1 MKLQNKTVLVLGLG
15 ESGLAMAQW
24 LTRLGARVR
33 VADSRSEPPHA
44 AELRRSAPGAV
55 LLAGSFNDELLD
67 GADLVGLSPGLSLNE
82 PVVAAASRR
91 GIPVV
96 GEIELFAG
104 ALRDLDMREGCR
116 VIAITGTNGKTTT
129 TAMTGALCRAAGKVT
144 AVAGN
149 IGPPALSALMTC
161 LDAIKENAGTGAGK
175 LPEIWVLELS
185 SFQLETTVSLEPDA
199 AVVLNVTDDHLDRYA
214 GLDDYAVA
222 KARIFAGSGVQV
234 LNRQDD
240 RVMEMVLADRRRLTF
255 GLDAAVGD
263 EDFGLAEGWL
273 MQGKQRLLGIDEMT
287 VSGLHNAANALAA
300 LALCHAVGL
309 PLAPLLPALRE
320 FKGLPHRVERIAEFD
335 NVIWYDDSKG
345 TNVGAT
351 VAALEGLGGQMAAQ
365 TSHPPP
371 AGREVGREGAYLA
384 DIRYQN
390 NRKIVLIAGGDGKG
404 QDFLPLGPA
413 LAGHARALVL
423 LGRDAMNIEAAVAE
437 CGVSIIHAQDMDQ
450 AVRKAAVAA
459 RAGDAVLLSP
469 ACASFDMYRNYAHR
483 AEVFALAVHELAK
496 ARQKEAS

>member
-1 MKLQNKTVLVLGLG
+1 MTLQGKMVLVLGLG

-44 AELRRSAPGAV
+44 AELKRSAPGAELLTGSFNEE
-55 LLAGSFNDELLD
+55 LLAGIEML
-67 GADLVGLSPGLSLNE
+67 GLSPGLSLDE
-82 PVVAAASRR
+82 PVVAAAARR
-91 GIPVV
+91 GIPVF

-104 ALRDLDMREGCR
+104 ALREHGLREACR

-129 TAMTGALCRAAGKVT
+129 TAMAGALCRAAGKMT

-149 IGPPALSALMTC
+149 IGPAALSALMAC
-161 LDAIKENAGTGAGK
+161 LDAGK

-214 GLDDYAVA
+214 GLDDYAAA
-222 KARIFAGSGVQV
+222 KARIFSGSGVQV
-234 LNRQDD
+234 LNRQDE
-240 RVMEMVLADRRRLTF
+240 RVMEMALADRRRLTF

-273 MQGKQRLLGIDEMT
+273 MRGKQRLLGIDELS
-287 VSGLHNAANALAA
+287 VSGVHNAANALAA

-351 VAALEGLGGQMAAQ
+351 VAALEGLG
-365 TSHPPP
+365 
-371 AGREVGREGAYLA
+371 
-384 DIRYQN
+384 
-390 NRKIVLIAGGDGKG
+390 RKVVLIAGGDGKG
-404 QDFLPLGPA
+404 QDFSPLGPA

-423 LGRDAMNIEAAVAE
+423 LGRDAMKIEAAVAD
-437 CGVSIIHAQDMDQ
+437 CGVPIVHAQDMDQ

-469 ACASFDMYRNYAHR
+469 ACASFDMFRDYAHR
-483 AEVFALAVHELAK
+483 AEVFAQAVFEVAQ

>member
-1 MKLQNKTVLVLGLG
+1 MTLQGKTVVVLGLG

-33 VADSRSEPPHA
+33 IADSRSEPPHA
-44 AELRRSAPGAV
+44 AELKRSAPGAE
-55 LLAGSFNDELLD
+55 LLTGSFNDQLLE

-82 PVVAAASRR
+82 PVVAAAARR

-104 ALRDLDMREGCR
+104 ALRELGLREGCR
-116 VIAITGTNGKTTT
+116 MIVITGTNGKTTT
-129 TAMTGALCRAAGKVT
+129 TALAGALCRAAGKVT

-149 IGPPALSALMTC
+149 IGPAALSALMAC
-161 LDAIKENAGTGAGK
+161 LDAGK

-185 SFQLETTVSLEPDA
+185 SFQLETTVSLEPA
-199 AVVLNVTDDHLDRYA
+199 AAAVLNVSDDHLDRYA
-214 GLDDYAVA
+214 GMDDYAAA
-222 KARIFAGSGVQV
+222 KARIFAGGGVQV
-234 LNRQDD
+234 LNRQDA
-240 RVMEMVLADRRRLTF
+240 RVMEMARADRRRLTF
-255 GLDAAVGD
+255 GLDAPAGS

-273 MQGKQRLLGIDEMT
+273 MQGRERLMRSDELAL
-287 VSGLHNAANALAA
+287 SGLHNVANALAA
-300 LALCHAVGL
+300 LALCRAVGL
-309 PLAPLLPALRE
+309 PLASLLPALRE

-335 NVIWYDDSKG
+335 GVAWYDDSKG
-345 TNVGAT
+345 TNVGAA

-365 TSHPPP
+365 TTHPPP
-371 AGREVGREGAYLA
+371 PGREVGREGTYLA
-384 DIRYQN
+384 DTRYQN

-404 QDFLPLGPA
+404 QDFSPLAAA
-413 LAGHARALVL
+413 LAAHGRALVL
-423 LGRDAMNIEAAVAE
+423 IGRDAMNIETAVAH
-437 CGVSIIHAQDMDQ
+437 CGIPISHAQDMDQ

-469 ACASFDMYRNYAHR
+469 ACASFDMFRDYAHR
-483 AEVFALAVHELAK
+483 AEVFVQAVFVVAE